1 MGIHFHFHHL
11 QELEGDAL
19 LVKKF
24 LLAQV
29 VDLVALPFQSQSAI
43 YATFVAHIHQ
53 EFSIDLLFHLLF
65 SFTQSIIPDSVSLLC
80 NMYYL
85 VMR

>member
-1 MGIHFHFHHL
+1 MGINDHL

-29 VDLVALPFQSQSAI
+29 VDLVALTIQSQSAI

-65 SFTQSIIPDSVSLLC
+65 SFTQSIIHDSVH
-80 NMYYL
+80 
-85 VMR
+85 